1 MKDRIRKLFTGI
13 WNIPNVL
20 TIFRLILV
28 PVFVAVFRAGHPR
41 IALGIF
47 CLASLTDMLDGIL
60 ARKLNQITDFGKL
73 FDPLADKL
81 MVLTALFCQGAAGVF
96 PWEAIGI
103 VLLKE
108 LVMMAGSVYM
118 LGNGVVVS
126 ANYFGKVATVCFII
140 SLILSFFHRELAE
153 WGRPLD
159 QYMLWISVGLCIQA
173 LLAYVAQSWKK
184 IRAMKNGAE
193 NAEKTTE
200 PEEPGQRAE

>member
-1 MKDRIRKLFTGI
+1 M
-13 WNIPNVL
+13 
-20 TIFRLILV
+20 
-28 PVFVAVFRAGHPR
+28 
-41 IALGIF
+41 
-47 CLASLTDMLDGIL
+47 
-60 ARKLNQITDFGKL
+60 
-73 FDPLADKL
+73 
-81 MVLTALFCQGAAGVF
+81 
-96 PWEAIGI
+96 
-103 VLLKE
+103 
-108 LVMMAGSVYM
+108 MMAGSVYM
-118 LGNGVVVS
+118 LGKGVVVS

-184 IRAMKNGAE
+184 IRAMKNGEE